1 MVNLKSIL
9 DEENRQTKFDENLA
23 TRIEAYVNALM
34 NRNQEHVYF
43 FGSNLTGV
51 YPLRF
56 KTSDRNEW
64 FMDIKDI
71 DEFEIAAKVL
81 QLARTKGSGLMETWV
96 RATDAF
102 NLDCLYTMHR
112 FLNSNLPEKKKQ
124 KAINDTAMALNIKLL
139 GSIMAMYFKFDVDE
153 RVAQEV
159 YARLSRKFYIKRFGN
174 WREVLI
180 HRSEDI
186 TDHRATSW
194 RKVLTEFTDNAAIAQ
209 CISDIQGRLRS
220 MIKYIWEV
228 FEKVRQDEMKHNK
241 TSMVIDTGGVKII
254 QDLNRKADKFKDYAL
269 DTVLDFNSFYKPE
282 LITII
287 GAELTT
293 MPVKLLGDV
302 LAHTVK
308 LANGKDSTK
317 INHFITE
324 VIEYT
329 IETIR
334 LDRSAAA
341 NLHDLGWLLNKI
353 RLLITAPKSSQ
364 REVLEM
370 RKFGELVVRESA
382 HTRNATLIM
391 SLRTGLILYIVA
403 RTFTIN
409 HYS

>member
-9 DEENRQTKFDENLA
+9 DEENRNTKFDESLA
-23 TRIEAYVNALM
+23 ARIEQYVNGLM
-34 NRNQEHVYF
+34 NRNSDHVFF

-64 FMDIKDI
+64 FMDVKDI
-71 DEFEIAAKVL
+71 DEFEIDAKVL
-81 QLARTKGSGLMETWV
+81 ILSRTKGSGILEAWV
-96 RATDAF
+96 RATDAY

-124 KAINDTAMALNIKLL
+124 KAVNDTAMALNIKLL
-139 GSIMAMYFKFDVDE
+139 GSIMAMYFKYNVDE

-180 HRSEDI
+180 NRSEDI
-186 TDHRATSW
+186 TDQRPTSW

-228 FEKVRQDEMKHNK
+228 FEKVRQDEMRHNK
-241 TSMVIDTGGVKII
+241 TSMVIETGGEKII
-254 QDLNRKADKFKDYAL
+254 QDISRKSDKFKDYAL
-269 DTVLDFNSFYKPE
+269 NNILDYNTFFKPE

-287 GAELTT
+287 GGEVTT
-293 MPVKLLGDV
+293 MPVKLLDDV
-302 LAHTVK
+302 LKHVVEM
-308 LANGKDSTK
+308 ANGKQADK

-329 IETIR
+329 IEVIR
-334 LDRSAAA
+334 LDRSAKA
-341 NLHDLGWLLNKI
+341 NLQDLGWLLNKI
-353 RLLITAPKSSQ
+353 HLLVTAPKSSQ
-364 REVLEM
+364 RVVLEM
-370 RKFGELVVRESA
+370 REFGEKVVKESA
-382 HTRNATLIM
+382 HTRNITLIK

-403 RTFTIN
+403 RTFTMH